1 MRLACDAGA
10 TVTEADID
18 AAEAG
23 MQLWSHRVDFAAF
36 RCELL
41 TNANELERALDA
53 ALVVERLE
61 RGAGIE
67 VLPAARAALLAR
79 LGRREEALAAV
90 EDVIAPLERVHP
102 AQRPYGHVA
111 DALADLGRSDEA
123 AVHALQDLP
132 AGVGRR
138 TAVRVPLGSARRP
151 RAARATRRRDPRAAG
166 RRSRQRV
173 RIPLEDEIRAYI
185 VALEAS
191 GAGEQRGS

>member
-1 MRLACDAGA
+1 VRLACDAGA

-90 EDVIAPLERVHP
+90 EDV
-102 AQRPYGHVA
+102 
-111 DALADLGRSDEA
+111 
-123 AVHALQDLP
+123 
-132 AGVGRR
+132 
-138 TAVRVPLGSARRP
+138 
-151 RAARATRRRDPRAAG
+151 
-166 RRSRQRV
+166 
-173 RIPLEDEIRAYI
+173 
-185 VALEAS
+185 
-191 GAGEQRGS
+191 